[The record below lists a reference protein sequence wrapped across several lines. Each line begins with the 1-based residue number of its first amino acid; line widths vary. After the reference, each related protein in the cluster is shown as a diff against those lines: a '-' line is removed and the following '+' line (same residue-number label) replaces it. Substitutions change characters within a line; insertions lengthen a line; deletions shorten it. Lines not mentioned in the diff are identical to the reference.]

1 MLVLLPPS
9 ETKRPG
15 GVGISID
22 RSAIIWA
29 ALDPARELLIGKLE
43 KLCRKPKA
51 AAEALKLGKKSAA
64 EIEKNLSLWTSPTMP
79 ALQRYTGV
87 LYDALGFETLS
98 AGAIEKANQSL
109 FIQSALFGLLPAME
123 QIPDYR
129 FSAGSKLP
137 GVNLKKLW
145 TKAHEAVWPRMVG
158 PILDL
163 RSESYVA
170 LNPVPAKRESYYV
183 EVIDEDSGK
192 ALNHFNKKAKG
203 AFTRAFLESDASEVG
218 KLSAVASKAGLG
230 FQLAG
235 DKIALIVPKGF

>member
-22 RSAIIWA
+22 KSAIIWA

-98 AGAIEKANQSL
+98 ASAIERANQQL

-137 GVNLKKLW
+137 GVSLKKLW
-145 TKAHEAVWPRMVG
+145 GSAHQAVWPRLIG
-158 PILDL
+158 PILDM
-163 RSESYVA
+163 RSESYAA
-170 LNPVPAKRESYYV
+170 LNPVPEGRESYYV
-183 EVIDEDSGK
+183 EVIDETSGK

-203 AFTRAFLESDASEVG
+203 AFARSILENGADSVSD
-218 KLSAVASKAGLG
+218 LSTVASKAGLG

-235 DKIALIVPKGF
+235 DKVVLVVPRGF

>member
-15 GVGISID
+15 GVGISMD
-22 RSAIIWA
+22 KSAIIWA
-29 ALDPARELLIGKLE
+29 ALDPAREQLIKKLE
-43 KLCRKPKA
+43 TICRRPKA
-51 AAEALKLGKKSAA
+51 AAEALKLGKKSAV
-64 EIEKNLSLWTSPTMP
+64 EIEKNLNLWGSPTMP
-79 ALQRYTGV
+79 ALERYTGV
-87 LYDALGFETLS
+87 LYDALDYKTLS
-98 AGAIEKANQSL
+98 KEAIGRANRQL
-109 FIQSALFGLLPAME
+109 FIQSALFGLVPAME

-145 TKAHEAVWPRMVG
+145 IEAHKAVWPRMVG

-170 LNPVPAKRESYYV
+170 LNPVPEGRESYFV
-183 EVIDEDSGK
+183 EVIDEQSGR

-203 AFTRAFLESDASEVG
+203 AFVRSVLEHGLEKVSD
-218 KLSAVASKAGLG
+218 LSTVASKAGLG

-235 DKIALIVPKGF
+235 DRVVLVVPKGF